1 VIKFVSVLQQVGC
14 FLWILLVSST
24 NEADCHDITEILL
37 KVAFSTITLTLF
49 NHRNSFR
56 QDVTTESLIFFMEG
70 GVQEYDLANI
80 IIAVLIFSLDKIIKC
95 LLIKKNILL

>member
-1 VIKFVSVLQQVGC
+1 MAGRLFSRGT
-14 FLWILLVSST
+14 LVTST

-37 KVAFSTITLTLF
+37 KVAFSTITRTLF